1 MSLSK
6 VERVFYNK
14 YHPPGGSRL
23 QTVKLNA
30 VFVSGHNTVRHELS
44 KALGGVMLN
53 KWGDVR
59 FTPEI
64 IKGLRVLSDLVEFE
78 FKDWEKNKVN
88 FISEA
93 VPTSDSKRRV
103 DLVKLD
109 DDTRIEFETNG
120 NVKVKD
126 DSLTIF
132 I

>member
-6 VERVFYNK
+6 MERVFYNK
-14 YHPPGGSRL
+14 YHPPGGSKL

-30 VFVSGHNTVRHELS
+30 VFVSCHNTVRHELS
-44 KALGGVMLN
+44 KALGGIMLN

-78 FKDWEKNKVN
+78 FKDWSKNKVN
-88 FISEA
+88 FITEA

-109 DDTRIEFETNG
+109 DNTRIEFETSKQ
-120 NVKVKD
+120 VLKD